1 MSYPKRFSV
10 IMPVYNGEILIR
22 ESLDSLIKNFTKNDE
37 LIIINDNST
46 DNTVNVIKK
55 FLLKKIDYK
64 IISLKKNIGPTKARN
79 IGLNNAK
86 GRFITFL
93 DHDDYFPNK
102 RLLKHEKIFNK
113 YKNIDA
119 VRGLVRLVFANKKT
133 LNLFYKFNT
142 KIKNW
147 RLLKN
152 SECFGAISFKRKVF
166 NKIRLDN
173 KLKYGEDTD
182 LIFKIKMSNFKFYN
196 QNKLALYYRIHP
208 NSRSATQ
215 KNAMFGSNPS
225 PRARLLASRKL
236 ILKSIINNFKNRKKY
251 I

>member
-102 RLLKHEKIFNK
+102 RLLKHEKI
-113 YKNIDA
+113 
-119 VRGLVRLVFANKKT
+119 
-133 LNLFYKFNT
+133 
-142 KIKNW
+142 
-147 RLLKN
+147 
-152 SECFGAISFKRKVF
+152 
-166 NKIRLDN
+166 
-173 KLKYGEDTD
+173 KLK
-182 LIFKIKMSNFKFYN
+182 
-196 QNKLALYYRIHP
+196 
-208 NSRSATQ
+208 
-215 KNAMFGSNPS
+215 
-225 PRARLLASRKL
+225 
-236 ILKSIINNFKNRKKY
+236 
-251 I
+251 